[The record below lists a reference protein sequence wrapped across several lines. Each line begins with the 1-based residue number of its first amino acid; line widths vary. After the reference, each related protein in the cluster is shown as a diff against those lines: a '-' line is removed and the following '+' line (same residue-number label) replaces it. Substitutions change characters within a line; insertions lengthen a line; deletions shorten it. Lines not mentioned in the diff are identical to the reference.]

1 MTEDETLEADLI
13 HAGRTLRIEPVPDD
27 LAAEVLSAVARS
39 SEAGFTGTPSAAG
52 ARPRSPGWW
61 RWLRSRR
68 RRLVA
73 AVIIAVL
80 LVSALTPPVRA
91 AVSQWL
97 RIGGVMIRTGAPP
110 LPSVDPPSGG
120 PATSPLPGRE
130 VTVAE
135 ARAVVDFPIGIPS
148 VLGEPARVTVSDDGR
163 VVGMDWTT
171 AGRAVHLDQFD
182 GTMSWVFLKQNWS
195 IVTPTEV
202 DGADAAWLADPHEI
216 AYVDRAGVERRETA
230 RVSGPCL
237 VWQPKLAEPGTTA
250 RLEGV
255 PRLEDARLIAESL
268 R

>member
-13 HAGRTLRIEPVPDD
+13 RAGRTLRIDAVPDD
-27 LAAEVLSAVARS
+27 LAAEVLSAVAGS
-39 SEAGFTGTPSAAG
+39 AG
-52 ARPRSPGWW
+52 APGAVGGHPRSPGWW

-73 AVIIAVL
+73 AVIIALL

-91 AVSQWL
+91 AVSEWL

-110 LPSVDPPSGG
+110 LLPADPPSVG
-120 PATSPLPGRE
+120 PAASPLPGRE
-130 VTVAE
+130 VTVKE
-135 ARAVVDFPIGIPS
+135 ARAVVDFPVGLPS
-148 VLGEPARVTVSDDGR
+148 ALGEPDRVTVSDDRR
-163 VVGMDWTT
+163 VVGMDWTA
-171 AGRAVHLDQFD
+171 AGRSVHLDQFD
-182 GTMSWVFLKQNWS
+182 GTVSWVFLKQNWS

-202 DGADAAWLADPHEI
+202 DGSDAAWLADPHEI
-216 AYVDRAGVERRETA
+216 AYVDRAGVERRETT

-237 VWQPKLAEPGTTA
+237 VWQPRLAEPGTTA

-255 PRLEDARLIAESL
+255 PVLEDARLIAESL